1 MTAGEDAVR
10 LRDGYQTTTI
20 NKKRKD
26 SFFESC
32 ACFKVSTMPT
42 QLADRGGTLRRKLL
56 FLHRWLGII
65 LGIYFLMLGVTGSLL
80 VFAREIDRA
89 LNPELL
95 TVQPQGQYQPLSAI
109 VESFRREYPNAPM
122 TYVNYPLPP
131 NGVFNV
137 RSGPNEASQL
147 YVYINP
153 YTAEIIG
160 DRTRIGSFYG
170 FLMYLH
176 FYLFIGQLGWTLNG
190 WGALLLTVALLLG
203 VWLWWPARRA
213 GAAVWKGRFSVRTNA
228 GKSRVLYDLHN
239 TVGIYPI
246 VFSLIFTLTAL
257 VFAFPD
263 ASRRVLYTLT
273 GALPD
278 PVFRLNP
285 EPDTPLLPL
294 DELVAVADRAIDGRI
309 LRVSF
314 PQTPDA
320 TLQVRKEWDDWNRT
334 RNRAMVTVNPYTAEV
349 LDVYDSRRH
358 ESPGR
363 LLVQWA
369 IPLHF
374 GIWGGMPTRILYVV
388 LGLVPVVAFVT
399 GFWRWRL
406 RKRAERKSQAHL
418 RALLET
424 ASPALREQLRNR
436 GLKPFWS
443 QAHS

>member
-1 MTAGEDAVR
+1 
-10 LRDGYQTTTI
+10 
-20 NKKRKD
+20 
-26 SFFESC
+26 
-32 ACFKVSTMPT
+32 MPT
-42 QLADRGGTLRRKLL
+42 QLTDRRGTLRRKLL

-109 VESFRREYPNAPM
+109 VESFRREYPDAPM

-147 YVYINP
+147 YVYVNP

-160 DRTRIGSFYG
+160 DRSRIGSFYG

-203 VWLWWPARRA
+203 VWLWWPAHRA
-213 GAAVWKGRFSVRTNA
+213 GGAVWKGRFSVRTNA

-239 TVGIYPI
+239 AVGIYPI
-246 VFSLIFTLTAL
+246 VFSLIFTLTTL

-263 ASRRVLYTLT
+263 ASRSVLYTLT
-273 GALPD
+273 GTPRD

-320 TLQVRKEWDDWNRT
+320 PLQVRKEWDDWNRT

-424 ASPALREQLRNR
+424 ASPALREQLHN
-436 GLKPFWS
+436 
-443 QAHS
+443 

>member
-1 MTAGEDAVR
+1 M
-10 LRDGYQTTTI
+10 
-20 NKKRKD
+20 
-26 SFFESC
+26 
-32 ACFKVSTMPT
+32 
-42 QLADRGGTLRRKLL
+42 
-56 FLHRWLGII
+56 
-65 LGIYFLMLGVTGSLL
+65 
-80 VFAREIDRA
+80 FAREIDRA

-95 TVQPQGQYQPLSAI
+95 TVHPQGQYQPLSAI

-190 WGALLLTVALLLG
+190 WGALLLTVALLVG

-213 GAAVWKGRFSVRTNA
+213 G
-228 GKSRVLYDLHN
+228 
-239 TVGIYPI
+239 
-246 VFSLIFTLTAL
+246 
-257 VFAFPD
+257 
-263 ASRRVLYTLT
+263 VLYTLT
-273 GALPD
+273 GAPPD

-320 TLQVRKEWDDWNRT
+320 PLQVRKEWDDWNRT

-436 GLKPFWS
+436 GLKPF
-443 QAHS
+443 